1 MTDEKRPTSRASSLL
16 NQINAVPFVPQST
29 FREQKPGSST
39 NVNAKPFTPS
49 LAGGASSSGSN
60 IRELK
65 SNFLAQGMPLWK
77 SASCLLKS

>member
-29 FREQKPGSST
+29 SREQKSGSST

-49 LAGGASSSGSN
+49 LAGGASSNGSN

-77 SASCLLKS
+77 SASCL